1 MFPTTW
7 KDRAAMTAC
16 YLLTGLLAYMVTH
29 QPETARFLMGLLP

>member
-16 YLLTGLLAYMVTH
+16 YALTGLLAYMVTH
-29 QPETARFLMGLLP
+29 KVETARFLIGVFS